1 MGVGT
6 EMRLYAKYQLA
17 VNSVCECAAVLS
29 SMALF
34 EDGKL
39 VFYLHRSEIE
49 SRQAPQI
56 AEVAFQRFRQVLPSQ
71 VSHPLTQPTPC
82 ESARGAVALISY
94 VDFRATPGL
103 MTSPYLPP
111 RY

>member
-34 EDGKL
+34 
-39 VFYLHRSEIE
+39 
-49 SRQAPQI
+49 
-56 AEVAFQRFRQVLPSQ
+56 
-71 VSHPLTQPTPC
+71 
-82 ESARGAVALISY
+82 
-94 VDFRATPGL
+94 
-103 MTSPYLPP
+103 
-111 RY
+111 